1 MLMSS
6 ARDEN
11 NRIPVWVIDD
21 NRGFCLILSEALNQ
35 SDAVECQKC
44 FHSCKSAIQALTTED
59 LLPSVILLDIKMP
72 RMSGLDAISTI
83 RRITPATHIIMLTS
97 YDLDENIR
105 TAMNRGAA
113 GYLLK
118 SSTPTDIINA
128 IEKVQKGGSPLDP
141 MITKKIMQAFLGQSE
156 ENPYHLTRRERDILQ
171 CVASGLTTLEVSHNL
186 NLSYYTVDTHLKN
199 IFQKLNVHNRHG
211 LVTKA
216 VKERL
221 V

>member
-1 MLMSS
+1 MDSTQSVM
-6 ARDEN
+6 
-11 NRIPVWVIDD
+11 NRIPVWVVDD

-35 SDAVECQKC
+35 SETVECQKC

-59 LLPSVILLDIKMP
+59 SPPTAILLDIKMP
-72 RMSGLDAISTI
+72 RMSGLDAIATI
-83 RRITPATHIIMLTS
+83 KRITPATQIIMLTS

-113 GYLLK
+113 GFLLK
-118 SSTPTDIINA
+118 SSTPADIISA
-128 IEKVQKGGSPLDP
+128 IEKVQQGGSPLDP
-141 MITKKIMQAFLGQSE
+141 MITKRVMGAFLGETE
-156 ENPYHLTRRERDILQ
+156 ENRYRLTRREKDIVR
-171 CVASGLTTLEVSHNL
+171 CVAGGLTTLQVAEHL

-199 IFQKLNVHNRHG
+199 IFQKLEVHNRHG

-216 VKERL
+216 HKERL